1 MSLKPRKVDF
11 NATWQILLETVR
23 GVITCGQVAR
33 SIWND
38 RFSDVYALCV
48 AVPESYS
55 DRLYEEIKN
64 FAENHVECLYKTVRN
79 DSNILSAYHKHWQ
92 EYSQGSIYLNQLF
105 GYLNTTYIKKQK
117 LSDAD
122 LAYGSFNYE
131 ASDQKLE
138 IGELCLD
145 IWKRHMIEPLKL
157 QLILLILQEIQKDR
171 NGGYVNQ
178 AVLHGVINSFVN
190 VEEYK
195 KKEQV
200 QFYRKLFETRFLQ
213 ETGEYY
219 KQEAAKLKVEFNCS
233 EYMEKVIQKLGQENL
248 RSRKFLHPSSYEKVT
263 HETQE
268 RMVADHIYFLHA
280 ACEDMVQSERRK
292 DLSNMYVLLKP
303 IHNGLNYLIDQVES
317 YIRETGL
324 NAVQDLKGDNVP
336 CMFVESMLEVH
347 KKYTE
352 LIQSVF
358 NNDQKFIQA
367 LDKACAA
374 AINNKFKGECKS
386 PELLAKYNDNLLK
399 KSSKGISESE
409 LDEKLDNCITVFKYL
424 EDKDIYQR
432 FYSRM
437 LAKRLIYNAST
448 SMDAE
453 ESMINKLKQAC
464 GYEFTNKLH
473 QMFTDMTISKDLD
486 KKFEDYYKN
495 KDIDIGIGFS
505 ILVLQAGAWP
515 IRQSGFPT
523 FAIPQELEKSVRMF
537 EMFYNKNFSGR
548 KLTWMHYSCLADVRF
563 NYLKKTYTVTMGTYH
578 MAILLLFNNA
588 ESLTFRELMDSSQLP
603 EKELSKQ
610 LQVLVESKII
620 LTENEINENS
630 TLHLNK
636 NYSNKRLRF
645 RISMMQKLTPQEV
658 AHTHTSV
665 DNDRKMY
672 LQAAIVRI
680 MKARK
685 VSRHNLLIDEVIK
698 QSKSRFTPSVSLIK
712 KCVETLI
719 DRQYL
724 ERSPNQA
731 DEYVYVA

>member
-11 NATWQILLETVR
+11 ALTWEILLQTVH

-33 SIWND
+33 STWND

-55 DRLYEEIKN
+55 DRLYEEIKT
-64 FAENHVECLYKTVRN
+64 FSENHVEKLYKTVLYDDN
-79 DSNILSAYHKHWQ
+79 LLAAYHKHWQ
-92 EYSQGSIYLNQLF
+92 QYSQGSIYLNQLF

-122 LAYGSFNYE
+122 LAYGPFNYE
-131 ASDQKLE
+131 TNDQKLE

-145 IWKRHMIEPLKL
+145 IWKRHMIEPLRK
-157 QLILLILQEIQKDR
+157 QLIVLILQEIQKDR
-171 NGGYVNQ
+171 NGGTVNQ
-178 AVLHGVINSFVN
+178 AVLHGVMNSFVN

-200 QFYRKLFETRFLQ
+200 QFYRNLFERRFLQ

-219 KQEAAKLKVEFNCS
+219 RQEASKLKSEYNCS
-233 EYMEKVIQKLGQENL
+233 EYMEKVIQKLCQENM

-268 RMVADHIYFLHA
+268 RMVADHIQFLHA
-280 ACEDMVQSERRK
+280 ACEEMVQSERRK

-303 IHNGLNYLIDQVES
+303 IRNGLTFLIDKVEN
-317 YIRETGL
+317 YIRRTGL
-324 NAVQDLKGDNVP
+324 EAVQDLKGENVP

-367 LDKACAA
+367 LDKACAS
-374 AINNKFKGECKS
+374 AINSKIKGECKS

-424 EDKDIYQR
+424 EDKDLYQR

-437 LAKRLIYNAST
+437 LAKRLIYNLST

-453 ESMINKLKQAC
+453 EAMINKLKQAC

-473 QMFTDMTISKDLD
+473 QMFTDMNISRDLN
-486 KKFEDYYKN
+486 KKFEDFCRSKTLE
-495 KDIDIGIGFS
+495 IGVGFS

-548 KLTWMHYSCLADVRF
+548 KLTWMHYSCMADVRF

-578 MAILLLFNNA
+578 MAILLLFNNTD
-588 ESLTFRELMDSSQLP
+588 SLTFRELMETSQLP
-603 EKELSKQ
+603 DKELVKQ
-610 LQVLVESKII
+610 LQVLVESKI
-620 LTENEINENS
+620 LSTEGEINDNS
-630 TLHLNK
+630 TFTLNR

-645 RISMMQKLTPQEV
+645 KITVMQKLTPPEV
-658 AHTHTSV
+658 EHTHTSV

-685 VSRHNLLIDEVIK
+685 SSRHILLVDEVIK

-712 KCVETLI
+712 KCIEVLI

-724 ERSPNQA
+724 ERSPTKP
-731 DEYVYVA
+731 DEYEYVA